1 MTFFTESIASP
12 SASVGVSDA
21 IQIATETFG
30 GSYNGEPV
38 KLRYYALPDN
48 SAALVHAVQI
58 GKDGNPAS
66 REVYV
71 DAHSGRVVGS
81 ADYDVVEPRVRASRA
96 FLEKL

>member
-1 MTFFTESIASP
+1 M
-12 SASVGVSDA
+12 
-21 IQIATETFG
+21 
-30 GSYNGEPV
+30 N
-38 KLRYYALPDN
+38 LRYYALPDN
-48 SAALVHAVQI
+48 SAALVYAVQI

-81 ADYDVVEPRVRASRA
+81 TDYDVVEPRVRARRA